1 MMTSHKHPTLGTPA
15 VIINNAFD
23 QSQCQQI
30 IETYKDK
37 TQGATHISGNNKIV
51 NSNDMENTPRI
62 SEVAWVHD
70 DGIYKRLWD
79 LMLVANK
86 IGGWEYDVKSQE
98 MIQFTKYNPGGKY
111 DWHTDGSLDH
121 LSKREFIFGNNTP
134 NLLQTNFPNLIDT
147 VRKISC
153 SVLLNDDFEGGQ
165 FKTAYLS
172 SDKVLEIKEQTIPA
186 KQGDMIV
193 FPSCLPHTVV
203 PVTKGTRYSLVLW
216 FAGPPLK

>member
-1 MMTSHKHPTLGTPA
+1 MMTSHRHPKLGTPA
-15 VIINNAFD
+15 VIISHAFD
-23 QSQCQQI
+23 QSQCQKI
-30 IETYKDK
+30 IEKYKDK
-37 TQGATHISGNNKIV
+37 TEGATHISGDKIV
-51 NSNDMENTPRI
+51 SSNDMENTPRI
-62 SEVAWVHD
+62 SEVAWVD
-70 DGIYKRLWD
+70 DDDIYKRLWG

-86 IGGWEYDVKSQE
+86 IGGWEYDVSGQE
-98 MIQFTKYNPGGKY
+98 MIQFTKYNSGGKY
-111 DWHTDGSLDH
+111 DWHTDGSADH
-121 LSKREFIFGNNTP
+121 LSKREFVFGEP
-134 NLLQTNFPNLIDT
+134 PSLRQTNSPNLIDT

-165 FKTAYLS
+165 FKTAYLN

-186 KQGDMIV
+186 KQGDMII